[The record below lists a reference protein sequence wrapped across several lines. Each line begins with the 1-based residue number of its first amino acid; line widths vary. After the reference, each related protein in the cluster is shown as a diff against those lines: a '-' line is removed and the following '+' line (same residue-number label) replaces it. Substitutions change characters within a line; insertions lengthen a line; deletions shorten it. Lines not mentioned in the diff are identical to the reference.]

1 MFAMITEVSAQVGEV
16 SQLTGST
23 PITCRAELMMP
34 ESLLSIHDQVEADTI
49 SGSSHGTRNRAR
61 RVAES
66 RKCWLKKTAS
76 ARPMTYWKTRHT
88 AVNTTVWSR
97 AGAKVGSSKTVR

>member
-1 MFAMITEVSAQVGEV
+1 MFAMITEASDQDGEV
-16 SQLTGST
+16 SQFTGPIPTACSTALT
-23 PITCRAELMMP
+23 MP
-34 ESLLSIHDQVEADTI
+34 DSLLSIHDQVEADTI
-49 SGSSHGTRNRAR
+49 SGSSHGTRKRAR

-76 ARPMTYWKTRHT
+76 ARPMLYWKTRHT
-88 AVNTTVWSR
+88 PVNTTVWSR